1 MSVPKK
7 ENSVI
12 LRSEYDHDHS
22 IKVKSSSVHIAP
34 DGVFVPAGTVVV
46 AGKQHRGKNITI
58 IPNEVWEEI
67 KDSFFIKEGLNG
79 GMLMLLKE
87 VPNTYFGALEQV
99 SLARNEALEA
109 KKKAKDIEA
118 ELSKKDAVIEEL
130 KSRLANAGL

>member
-1 MSVPKK
+1 
-7 ENSVI
+7 
-12 LRSEYDHDHS
+12 
-22 IKVKSSSVHIAP
+22 
-34 DGVFVPAGTVVV
+34 
-46 AGKQHRGKNITI
+46 
-58 IPNEVWEEI
+58 
-67 KDSFFIKEGLNG
+67 
-79 GMLMLLKE
+79 MLMLLKE